1 MYPYRASSET
11 LILNVTTNLFHY
23 QFKPL
28 EHQLG
33 ISTKQSFSHRL
44 AKHGISAIKPS
55 TLKSIRHPAESTR
68 PTDSSCKLLART
80 DVLGC
85 DAIWWNRAAVCNGH
99 LGRCHM
105 ITTLRGNRGE
115 WDCWTEKV
123 KAQSGKS
130 WENWRRRRNRGNMRR
145 GRKGKGPRAKSC
157 GNTEKQQGGQWVD
170 TCRETSWQAATW
182 GNASAL
188 GGYPPSHPA
197 TLPGPRNT
205 PSPLLSCGEKVIQF
219 YACSRHSGQRFGN
232 THKCQSAATMQTQ
245 THLSA
250 SAPDAGKMPKM
261 KTKLCVHGNPIR
273 VPKNCIALLCWWQTS
288 MLHCGRFKGKSLT
301 VYLTFLNIRKR
312 V

>member
-28 EHQLG
+28 ENQLG

-55 TLKSIRHPAESTR
+55 TLKSISHPAESTR

-145 GRKGKGPRAKSC
+145 GRGGKGPRAKRC

-197 TLPGPRNT
+197 TQPPCQAPETPPPLCYPAESKWYSFMHVPGIRDNVLGTHTNASLLLPCKLKRIYLH
-205 PSPLLSCGEKVIQF
+205 LLLMPEKCPKWKPNFVYMEIQF
-219 YACSRHSGQRFGN
+219 VYRIIVLLYFVDGKQVCCIVGGSR
-232 THKCQSAATMQTQ
+232 
-245 THLSA
+245 
-250 SAPDAGKMPKM
+250 GK
-261 KTKLCVHGNPIR
+261 V
-273 VPKNCIALLCWWQTS
+273 WQFIW
-288 MLHCGRFKGKSLT
+288 HF
-301 VYLTFLNIRKR
+301 
-312 V
+312 